1 MGQGWWP
8 LGTWGHLGAS
18 SADAEGCHAACEA
31 ASLGGCGGVM
41 GVVNCEGVI
50 CVVHCEGVV
59 V

>member
-1 MGQGWWP
+1 M
-8 LGTWGHLGAS
+8 GAS

-41 GVVNCEGVI
+41 GVV
-50 CVVHCEGVV
+50 HCEGVV